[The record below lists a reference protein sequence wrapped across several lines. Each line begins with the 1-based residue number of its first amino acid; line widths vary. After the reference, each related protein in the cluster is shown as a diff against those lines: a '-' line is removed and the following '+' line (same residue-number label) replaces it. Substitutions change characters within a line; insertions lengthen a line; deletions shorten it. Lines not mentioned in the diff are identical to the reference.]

1 MRREDT
7 APPAALRAQGRQGHA
22 VLEISTSLLHPQ
34 PASPRPRSKFHLS
47 FGTPPPAA
55 PSLCPSS
62 EMPHHR
68 ALSSGM
74 PAPPPPRAPPPGR
87 PTDLVHLPDQV
98 SSVQS
103 GQEPAAPA
111 RAPRGT
117 SLHTQGPKEPPV
129 QTQGGST
136 RIILLSVQAPRLHA
150 LNLSLDL
157 CFSASCTAQMRPTS
171 GEYHQPPGLPVPGDH
186 GVRRPHTDGL

>member
-34 PASPRPRSKFHLS
+34 PASPRPRSKFHPS
-47 FGTPPPAA
+47 FGTPRPAA

-68 ALSSGM
+68 ALSSRM
-74 PAPPPPRAPPPGR
+74 PAPPPPRVPPPGR
-87 PTDLVHLPDQV
+87 PTDLGHLPDQG

-103 GQEPAAPA
+103 GQEPAVPA

-136 RIILLSVQAPRLHA
+136 HQPGSAGPQAARPELLLRSMLQRRLHRPDA
-150 LNLSLDL
+150 AHLGRRPPASWAARSWGPR
-157 CFSASCTAQMRPTS
+157 SASS
-171 GEYHQPPGLPVPGDH
+171 SH
-186 GVRRPHTDGL
+186 